1 MLFSLT
7 SIVALLALSVSA
19 SSSDLTKRENNG
31 VKYLGSQSATLSG
44 GTRFGDLVF
53 VSGQVPLINGTVV
66 PGGIKN
72 ETAFVIDRVGAIL
85 AEGGSDWSKVLKVTV
100 LLQGTFLM
108 IWMKLTED
116 IRDLPAM
123 NEVYAAMI
131 PDPKPARAAFEVGN
145 LPVLWV
151 PFEPQD
157 PVCWAPQRNI
167 GRDRRWISICWLKER
182 YPELILLAIAAV

>member
-72 ETAFVIDRVGAIL
+72 ETAFVIERIGAIL
-85 AEGGSDWSKVLKVTV
+85 AEGGTDWSKVLKVTV

-108 IWMKLTED
+108 I
-116 IRDLPAM
+116 
-123 NEVYAAMI
+123 
-131 PDPKPARAAFEVGN
+131 
-145 LPVLWV
+145 
-151 PFEPQD
+151 
-157 PVCWAPQRNI
+157 
-167 GRDRRWISICWLKER
+167 
-182 YPELILLAIAAV
+182 

>member
-7 SIVALLALSVSA
+7 SIVSLLALSVSATPLSA
-19 SSSDLTKRENNG
+19 SSSDLTKRVNNG

-53 VSGQVPLINGTVV
+53 VSGQVPLLNGTVV

-85 AEGGSDWSKVLKVTV
+85 AEGGTDWSKVLKVTV
-100 LLQGTFLM
+100 LLQGTLV
-108 IWMKLTED
+108 IIEMKLTED

-145 LPVLWV
+145 LPVL
-151 PFEPQD
+151 
-157 PVCWAPQRNI
+157 
-167 GRDRRWISICWLKER
+167 
-182 YPELILLAIAAV
+182 

>member
-7 SIVALLALSVSA
+7 SITALLALSVTATPFSA
-19 SSSDLTKRENNG
+19 GSSDLAKRENNG
-31 VKYLGSQSATLSG
+31 IQYLGSQSATLSG

-85 AEGGSDWSKVLKVTV
+85 AEGGTDWSKVLKVTV
-100 LLQGTFLM
+100 LLQGELLALFVLM
-108 IWMKLTED
+108 QD
-116 IRDLPAM
+116 IRDLPAL

-145 LPVLWV
+145 LPVL
-151 PFEPQD
+151 
-157 PVCWAPQRNI
+157 
-167 GRDRRWISICWLKER
+167 
-182 YPELILLAIAAV
+182 

>member
-1 MLFSLT
+1 MMECFVSSRQIHQLTLIMLFSLT
-7 SIVALLALSVSA
+7 SLVSLLVLSVSA
-19 SSSDLTKRENNG
+19 TPFSASSTDLTQRENNG
-31 VKYLGSQSATLSG
+31 VRYLGSQSATLSG

-72 ETAFVIDRVGAIL
+72 ETAFVIDRIGAIL
-85 AEGGSDWSKVLKVTV
+85 AEGGTDWSKVLKVTV
-100 LLQGTFLM
+100 LLQGTFLT

-145 LPVLWV
+145 LPVL
-151 PFEPQD
+151 
-157 PVCWAPQRNI
+157 
-167 GRDRRWISICWLKER
+167 
-182 YPELILLAIAAV
+182 

>member
-7 SIVALLALSVSA
+7 SIVSLLALSVSATPFSA
-19 SSSDLTKRENNG
+19 SSSDLTKRENDG

-53 VSGQVPLINGTVV
+53 VSGQVPLINGIVV

-85 AEGGSDWSKVLKVTV
+85 AEGGTDWSKVLKVTV
-100 LLQGTFLM
+100 LLQGTFLI
-108 IWMKLTED
+108 IWMTLTED

-145 LPVLWV
+145 LPVL
-151 PFEPQD
+151 
-157 PVCWAPQRNI
+157 
-167 GRDRRWISICWLKER
+167 
-182 YPELILLAIAAV
+182 